1 MCARSTGISFNRPG
15 RAGAAPR
22 AARGA
27 AGERI
32 SGEAVR
38 DLVGAGFVH
47 ITTSRLV
54 VTEEG
59 DTWLRSTEAELSS
72 HGI

>member
-1 MCARSTGISFNRPG
+1 MRRV
-15 RAGAAPR
+15 
-22 AARGA
+22 A

-32 SGEAVR
+32 GAEAVC
-38 DLVGAGFVH
+38 DLVGAGFVRV
-47 ITTSRLV
+47 TTSRLV

-72 HGI
+72 